1 MNSRR
6 MHCIHRWAHRRSSQN
21 CDQFHVS
28 PSFLGLPPDFSY
40 SLALS
45 VHLLH
50 PEQIV
55 VVLGSRA
62 GVARNP
68 GAIVAGGALVAS

>member
-6 MHCIHRWAHRRSSQN
+6 MHCIHTWAHVVAAKIVISSMS
-21 CDQFHVS
+21 VLA
-28 PSFLGLPPDFSY
+28 FLGLPPDFSY

-45 VHLLH
+45 VNLLH